1 MTSQTPQ
8 PDPWGVHRGY
18 TDAGGTWRDAPP
30 AAIRSIRR
38 AMGAE
43 GDRPPPGPPLWI
55 VPSGEQ
61 VQLAGRWEMHTEDGG
76 TERVAGSMP
85 APPLGYHDLY
95 RENDGRRVRLI
106 VTPRTCQLREDL
118 DIWGWAVQLY
128 ALRSAR
134 SWGMGD
140 LGDLRRLGEWAGGQG
155 AQLLLINPLHAP
167 VPVPGMQQA
176 SPYYPS
182 SRSFRSPL
190 YLRVQDVPG
199 AAGLGPELEAVEAAG
214 RGLNAER
221 LIDRDGVLRLKL
233 DVLER
238 IFGDFSGHDAFDR
251 FSSEEGETLHR
262 FASYC
267 ALAEVHGNDWHRWP
281 SELRHP
287 SSFEVRQFSADNAHR
302 VRFHMWLQWLVDR
315 QLQAAGSAI
324 DLMQDLAIGV
334 DPGGADAWIWQDV
347 LAPGMSV
354 GAPPDEYN
362 TQGQDWG
369 LPPFDPWKLRDA
381 CYEPFISTVRAGFRH
396 AGGLRFDHVMG
407 LFRLFWIPSGASAA
421 DGTYVSYPSQ
431 DLLDILALE
440 SHRAGAYVVGEDLG
454 TVEEF
459 MREELARRNVLSYR
473 LVWFEPEPPRS
484 FPRRALAAVTTHD
497 LPTVAGLWTGSDLET
512 QRDKQ
517 MVPNEESTEQLR
529 ARIQKWTGLA
539 PEAPVTEVVQ
549 RVHEL
554 LAEAPSMIVTATL
567 DDVLG
572 VQERPNYPGTTGVTN
587 WSLALP
593 APLEEIEVDPRVAEV
608 ARCLHQRSP
617 GPTAD

>member
-1 MTSQTPQ
+1 
-8 PDPWGVHRGY
+8 
-18 TDAGGTWRDAPP
+18 
-30 AAIRSIRR
+30 
-38 AMGAE
+38 E
-43 GDRPPPGPPLWI
+43 GDGPPSGPPLWI
-55 VPSGEQ
+55 VPAGER
-61 VQLAGRWEMHTEDGG
+61 VQLGGRWELHTEDGG

-95 RENDGRRVRLI
+95 RENDGRRVRVI
-106 VTPRTCQLREDL
+106 VTPRTCHLRDEL
-118 DIWGWAVQLY
+118 NIWGWAVQLY
-128 ALRSAR
+128 ALRSTK

-140 LGDLRRLGEWAGGQG
+140 LGDLRRLGEWARREG
-155 AQLLLINPLHAP
+155 AELLLVNPLHAP
-167 VPVPGMQQA
+167 VPVPGIQQA

-190 YLRVQDVPG
+190 YLTVQDVPG
-199 AAGLGPELEAVEAAG
+199 AAALGSDLEQVVAAG
-214 RGLNAER
+214 RGLNAGR
-221 LIDRDGVLRLKL
+221 LIDRDTVLRLKL

-238 IFGDFSGHDAFDR
+238 LFAQFRGHEAFEEFSAAG
-251 FSSEEGETLHR
+251 GETLER
-262 FASYC
+262 FATHC
-267 ALAEVHGNDWHRWP
+267 ALAEVHGGDWRQWP
-281 SELRHP
+281 VDLRHP
-287 SSFEVRQFSADNAHR
+287 SNFEVRQFRVENAER
-302 VRFHMWLQWLVDR
+302 VRFHAWLQWLVDR
-315 QLQAAGSAI
+315 QLEAAGSAI

-381 CYEPFISTVRAGFRH
+381 AYEPFISTVRAGFRH

-407 LFRLFWIPSGASAA
+407 LFRLFWIPSGSSAA
-421 DGTYVSYPSQ
+421 EGTYVSYPSD

-454 TVEEF
+454 TVEKF
-459 MREELARRNVLSYR
+459 MREELARRKVLSYR

-497 LPTVAGLWTGSDLET
+497 LPTVAGLWTGSDLEA
-512 QRDKQ
+512 QRDKR
-517 MVPNEESTEQLR
+517 MVPNEESTAQLR
-529 ARIQKWTGLA
+529 ARVQEWTGLA
-539 PEAPVTEVVQ
+539 EDAPVTEVVQ

-572 VQERPNYPGTTGVTN
+572 VEERPNYPGTTDATN
-587 WSLALP
+587 WSVALP
-593 APLEEIEVDPRVAEV
+593 APLEEIEVDPRVAQV
-608 ARCLHQRSP
+608 ARTLHERCRQV
-617 GPTAD
+617 ADD